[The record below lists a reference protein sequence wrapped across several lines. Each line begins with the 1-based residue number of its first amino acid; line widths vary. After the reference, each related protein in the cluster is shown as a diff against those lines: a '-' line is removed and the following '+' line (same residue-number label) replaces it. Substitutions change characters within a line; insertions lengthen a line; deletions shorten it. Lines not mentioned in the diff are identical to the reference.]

1 MGCGVTS
8 TKKIKNNS
16 KVTVTIKD
24 LGTTV
29 YAEFKNVKIKVTQ
42 KVEFGYYPGKGPT
55 GNWYE

>member
-42 KVEFGYYPGKGPT
+42 KVEFGYYPGKGST
-55 GNWYE
+55 RNWYE